1 MLCLGSPHVRTL
13 AHMFAKFSGVKERY
27 SHVSVASLA
36 QLGNLRWHKWVVS
49 LEPLQPLFS
58 LLQGILGGEAPA
70 TFRSLCQVTLPIAGL
85 GLRAG

>member
-1 MLCLGSPHVRTL
+1 
-13 AHMFAKFSGVKERY
+13 MFAKFSGVKERY
-27 SHVSVASLA
+27 SHVSVARLA
-36 QLGNLRWHKWVVS
+36 QLGNLCWHKWVVS